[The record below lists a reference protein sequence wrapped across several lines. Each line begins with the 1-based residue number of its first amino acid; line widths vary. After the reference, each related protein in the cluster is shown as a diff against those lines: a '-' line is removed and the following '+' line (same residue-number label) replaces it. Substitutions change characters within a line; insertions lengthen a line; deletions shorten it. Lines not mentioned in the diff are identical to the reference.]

1 MDVEVTPAPI
11 VDDAEPV
18 APRGFRTLLLWI
30 LPVVIVGVA
39 VWVYGSGGR
48 FVSTDNAYVK
58 QDRID
63 VAPQVS
69 GEVVEVRA
77 KENERVEPG
86 QVVLVL
92 DDSIQ
97 RVAVERA
104 QAQLA
109 SAKADV
115 EALKA
120 AYREKAGE
128 LEVARRTAA
137 YSVREFDRQR
147 ELADRQLVAAAQV
160 DVAHRSSDLAL
171 GAIGVM
177 QLQLGQTLARL
188 GGDASAPVEKHPA
201 VMTAAAELSR
211 AQLDLTRTVIKAPR
225 AGIVSHLPQAGDH
238 VEAGRSSFAIVT
250 DRDMWVEANFKET
263 DLEYV
268 RPGQRVRIDIDTYGH
283 HAWEGRVESISQAT
297 GAEFSLLPPQN
308 ASGNWVKVVQRI
320 PVRVAIEARPDD
332 PPLRNGMS
340 ADVNID
346 TGSHTRFDAW
356 FRRGG

>member
-1 MDVEVTPAPI
+1 MDAEVTPAPVI
-11 VDDAEPV
+11 DDEIEEPR
-18 APRGFRTLLLWI
+18 RGLRTVMLWI
-30 LPVVIVGVA
+30 LPLLIVGVA
-39 VWVYGSGGR
+39 VWIYGNGGR

-69 GEVVEVRA
+69 GEVFEVRMR
-77 KENERVEPG
+77 ENDRVEPG

-92 DDSIQ
+92 DDSVQ

-109 SAKADV
+109 SAKADI

-128 LEVARRTAA
+128 VEVARRTAA

-147 ELADRQLVAAAQV
+147 ELADKQLVAAAQV

-177 QLQLGQTLARL
+177 QLQLGQTLAQL

-211 AQLDLTRTVIKAPR
+211 AQLDLTRTVIKSPR
-225 AGIVSHLPQAGDH
+225 GGIVSHLPQVGDH
-238 VEAGRSSFAIVT
+238 VDAGRPSFAIVT
-250 DRDMWVEANFKET
+250 DRDIWLEANFKET

-268 RPGQRVRIDIDTYGH
+268 RAGQSVDIDIDTYGH
-283 HAWEGRVESISQAT
+283 HTWKGRVESISQAT

-320 PVRVAIEARPDD
+320 PVRIVIESRDDD

-340 ADVNID
+340 ADVSID
-346 TGSHTRFDAW
+346 TGAHTRFDSW
-356 FRRGG
+356 FGRGG